1 MRALSLSAV
10 AQACGI
16 AQAAVDV
23 QFTGVTTDSR
33 KVQPGDLFVALRG
46 ERFDAHDFLPAVQ
59 QAGAVAALVERP
71 DNSLSLPQLQV
82 PDTVQALGV
91 VATLNRALFAGKL
104 VGLTGSAGKTTTKEM
119 IAAILAQQH
128 RPLVTTGNLN
138 NHLGVPLTLL
148 RLAPEHDCAVIEMGA
163 SAVGEIR
170 YLTGMAKPDVAL
182 VTTVEAAHIE
192 GFGSLENVARGKCEI
207 FEGLPA
213 DGVAVVN
220 LDNPWTASWRERLA
234 QQYRVVTFSISQC
247 ADVWVDAIV
256 QDAGC
261 LHFNLHTNEGM
272 WPVRLAFI
280 GTHNVGNA
288 IAAAAC
294 CLAAGIPVEQVIT
307 GLQAA
312 QPYKGRLQSKRGAR
326 GCLVIDDS
334 YNANPASVR
343 MAIDALMACEG
354 KKILVLGDMGELGPD
369 AVAMHAET
377 GRYARAAGVTCL
389 KATGVLSRAT
399 VEGFGKGGEYFDDWQ
414 ALANSCIAEAAGD
427 SVFLIKGSRSAG
439 MDRVATLLTE
449 AGGQTC

>member
-10 AQACGI
+10 AQACGV
-16 AQAAVDV
+16 ARCAVDV

-33 KVQPGDLFVALRG
+33 KVQSGDLFVALRG

-128 RPLVTTGNLN
+128 RPLVTAGNLN

-148 RLAPEHDCAVIEMGA
+148 RLASEHDCAVIEMGA

-170 YLTGMAKPDVAL
+170 YLAGMARPDVAL

-192 GFGSLENVARGKCEI
+192 GFGSVENVARGKREI
-207 FEGLPA
+207 FEGLSA

-220 LDNPWTASWRERLA
+220 LDNRWTASWLA
-234 QQYRVVTFSISQC
+234 SLQQQYRVVTFSTSQP
-247 ADVWVDAIV
+247 ADVWADAIV
-256 QDAGC
+256 QDGGC
-261 LHFNLHTNEGM
+261 LHFNLHASEGV

-294 CLAAGIPVEQVIT
+294 CVAAGIPVEQVIA

-312 QPYKGRLQSKRGAR
+312 QPYKGRLQSKRGAG

-377 GRYARAAGVTCL
+377 GRYARAAGVMHL

-399 VEGFGKGGEYFDDWQ
+399 VEGFGEGGEHFEDWQ
-414 ALANSCIAEAAGD
+414 ALANSCVAEAAGD